1 MTATNDHG
9 EHSPRLVW
17 HAGRVVT
24 SPPRFWPWV
33 VLLGLVGQIAWAVEN
48 MYLNVYVYDTI
59 TDSPAVLATLSGGER
74 GRGHPRDA
82 ARPALDRGLAAV
94 VYTQLTDVE
103 EETNGLLTYDR
114 RVTKIDRPVVRAM
127 TDRLRARFDEA
138 T

>member
-48 MYLNVYVYDTI
+48 MYLNVYVYDTS
-59 TDSPAVLATLSGGER
+59 TDSPAVLATLV
-74 GRGHPRDA
+74 A
-82 ARPALDRGLAAV
+82 ASAVAATLA
-94 VYTQLTDVE
+94 T
-103 EETNGLLTYDR
+103 LL
-114 RVTKIDRPVVRAM
+114 
-127 TDRLRARFDEA
+127 ARHWTADLPPSS
-138 T
+138 TPS

>member
-33 VLLGLVGQIAWAVEN
+33 VLLRLVGQIAWAVEN

-59 TDSPAVLATLSGGER
+59 TSRCR
-74 GRGHPRDA
+74 GRTASERKDHEAGK
-82 ARPALDRGLAAV
+82 V
-94 VYTQLTDVE
+94 VPQS
-103 EETNGLLTYDR
+103 GS
-114 RVTKIDRPVVRAM
+114 
-127 TDRLRARFDEA
+127 ARFM
-138 T
+138 